1 MNKVSLTDEQSVN
14 KFQIHQC
21 LEYYKGSPSVEIE
34 CAKWLGCNFITYTR
48 ITSNGTQKAHNSV

>member
-1 MNKVSLTDEQSVN
+1 MSSVK

-21 LEYYKGSPSVEIE
+21 LEYYKGCPSVEIE